1 MFGDNQEE
9 SKVAK
14 AALNKAERKKL
25 KKAKAD
31 KEKNDES
38 QGVDKMEE
46 KLYKFDPN
54 KNRSQGKTDKE
65 KSDLEEY
72 NALRR

>member
-1 MFGDNQEE
+1 MLGDNQEE
-9 SKVAK
+9 SKVGK